1 VKFRVIGI
9 GEILWDLLPHG
20 RQLGGAPANFV
31 YHARALGAE
40 ARLVSRVG
48 RDSLGQETLERLL
61 KLGLPTELVEVD
73 DAAPT
78 GTVTVALSSDG
89 QPRFSIHEDVAWDFI
104 RASALAYHAVA
115 DAHAVC
121 LGTLAQRR
129 EPARSAI
136 RSLVRAA
143 PSSALRILDVNLRP
157 PYIAKQHVEESLAL
171 ANVLKL
177 NEAELPQL
185 AEMFALE
192 GDERSQMTRLA
203 ERFDLDCVA
212 YTRGADGSLIYAKG
226 RWSEHPGVRANVVDT
241 VGAGDAFTAAMT
253 LGLLNGWDLHEV
265 SRHANELA
273 AWVASN
279 AGATPPLPEE
289 LCAVFGRDN
298 APNLFSEPIKR

>member
-9 GEILWDLLPHG
+9 GEILWDLLPQG
-20 RQLGGAPANFV
+20 RQLGGAPANFA

-48 RDSLGQETLERLL
+48 RDRLGQEALDRL
-61 KLGLPTELVEVD
+61 KQLGLPTEFVEVD

-78 GTVTVALSSDG
+78 GTVTVALSGDG
-89 QPRFSIHEDVAWDFI
+89 QPCFSIHEDVAWDFLHGT
-104 RASALAYHAVA
+104 AHAHNAAA

-121 LGTLAQRR
+121 FGTLAQRR
-129 EPARSAI
+129 ERARSAI
-136 RSLVRAA
+136 RSLVAAA
-143 PSSALRILDVNLRP
+143 PWSALRILDVNLRP
-157 PYIAKQHVEESLAL
+157 PYISKHHVEESLAS

-185 AEMFALE
+185 AEMFGLK
-192 GDERSQMTRLA
+192 GDERSQITQLTD
-203 ERFDLDCVA
+203 RFELHCVA
-212 YTRGADGSLIYAKG
+212 YTRGAGGSLIFAAG
-226 RWSEHPGVRANVVDT
+226 QWSEHPGVRVNVADT

-253 LGLLNGWDLHEV
+253 LGLLNGWDLDEV
-265 SRHANELA
+265 SRRANESA

-289 LCAVFGRDN
+289 IRAPFQLGNV
-298 APNLFSEPIKR
+298 PNLFPKPIKL